1 MRHPGEAAVTPGLS
15 RFRLPSEVMEF
26 TRTAAEQAFA
36 DEVRTW
42 LEEHLVG
49 ANADLRGRG
58 GIGQEDVEPERLLAW
73 ERELAD
79 GGWLGLDYP
88 EHLGGRDAS
97 LSEQVVF
104 HQTYVEAR
112 APGRIPNIGLT
123 LLGPTLVAFGTPEL
137 QERFVP
143 PIIAG
148 TEHWCQGY
156 SEPNAGSDLANVS
169 TRARLEGDRWL
180 VTGQKTWTS
189 LAQHAQWAFV
199 LCRTDPAGER
209 HAGLS
214 YLLVPMDQPRVEVRP
229 IVQITGGSEFNE
241 VFFDEAETDAGLVVG
256 GVGNGWAVAMGT
268 LGFERGA
275 STLGQQTGYRR
286 ELDALLGLA
295 RSNGSIDDPPLRQDL
310 MRSYSEL
317 EILRYNQL
325 RMLTALVADGVPGPE
340 MSIGKLYWASWHRR
354 LGELGMRVRGASA
367 MVGVDATPP
376 LEDPLD
382 LGYQLDPLQRTF
394 LYSRAHTI
402 YGGSNQVQRNVIG
415 ERVLGLP
422 REPR

>member
-1 MRHPGEAAVTPGLS
+1 
-15 RFRLPSEVMEF
+15 MEF

-36 DEVRTW
+36 EEVRTW

-58 GIGQEDVEPERLLAW
+58 GVGQEDVEPERLLAW

>member
-1 MRHPGEAAVTPGLS
+1 
-15 RFRLPSEVMEF
+15 MEF
-26 TRTAAEQAFA
+26 TRTAAEQVFA
-36 DEVRTW
+36 EEVRTW

-58 GIGQEDVEPERLLAW
+58 GVGQEDVEPERLLAW

-143 PIIAG
+143 SIIAG

-367 MVGVDATPP
+367 MVGVAATPP

>member
-1 MRHPGEAAVTPGLS
+1 
-15 RFRLPSEVMEF
+15 MEF
-26 TRTAAEQAFA
+26 TRTAAEQVFA

-58 GIGQEDVEPERLLAW
+58 GVGQEDVEPERLLAW

-354 LGELGMRVRGASA
+354 LGEMGMRVRGASA